1 MMSEHFKYD
10 IISLRQKLLITALR
24 LMQNEED
31 AEDAVQETLLRMWNI
46 RQEMDTVVN
55 PAAFA
60 MQTLKN
66 ICIDR
71 LRTRREQADIE
82 DSLMVES
89 FETPYR
95 QMERNDMAGI
105 VSRIIES
112 LPELQKIIIRMRDI
126 EGYELQEIAGI
137 VQIHVSAVRMNLS
150 RARKRVREQLI
161 KIMNYGT

>member
-1 MMSEHFKYD
+1 MSEHFKYD
-10 IISLRQKLLITALR
+10 IVSLRQKLLITALR